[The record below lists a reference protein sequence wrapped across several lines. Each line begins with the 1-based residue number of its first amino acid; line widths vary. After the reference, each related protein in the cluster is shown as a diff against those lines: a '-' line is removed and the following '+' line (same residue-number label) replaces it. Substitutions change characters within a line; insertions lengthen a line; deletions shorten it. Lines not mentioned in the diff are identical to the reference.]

1 MKNMENRMEKG
12 AKMRFEKILHGGD
25 YNPEQWLDSPDI
37 LERDLELFLKAGIN
51 VVTMGMF
58 SWAFLEP
65 EEGKYQID
73 WLRCIIDRMYKNGI
87 HTILG
92 TPSGAR
98 PQWLADKYPEV
109 LRVNAQ
115 REQSLYGGRHN
126 HCYTSPAYR
135 QKVREINLLLAK
147 EMGNHPGVLLFH
159 LSNEYGGDC
168 HCPLCQ
174 DKFRIW
180 LKERY
185 GTIEELNRR
194 WSTAFWS
201 HTYQSFEQ
209 IESPS
214 PRGEMLLH
222 ALNLDWKR
230 FVTAQTVDFAAHEKK
245 AIRDGGCQKPVTA
258 NFMGDYDGLNYRKF
272 KEVLDVASWDSYPEW
287 HKKPELKTALETAF
301 QHDFMRTLLKKPFL
315 LMESSPSSTNWQ
327 EVSKLRKP
335 GMLHAASLQA
345 VAHGSDSVLY
355 FQLRQSRGASE
366 KFHGA
371 VIDHYGGE
379 DTRVFREV
387 TQVGKTLTSL
397 SELAGTIQKPKA
409 ALIYDTESR
418 WALMDAQGPRNSGL
432 PYKETADKLYGGM
445 RRLGLDMDIIDM
457 EDTLEDYRIVLIP
470 MLYMF
475 RAGIE
480 EKIRRFVEN
489 GGTVVMTFWS
499 GVVDDT
505 DRCCLGGVP
514 GKLTE
519 VFGLRSM
526 EIDGLYDGE
535 RNAALPVKDNFLS
548 LKKRYIC
555 KNLCELVKVGEAK
568 VLMTYEKDFYKDLPV
583 LTCNQY
589 GKGKAYYICADMEQK
604 FYNDFLE
611 AVQKM
616 EALEKPLPYIPEGV
630 EVTTRESGEAR
641 YLIIQNFNAETV
653 DMTLPLQDYMLIYG
667 EDSKYL
673 KGFGTVVLK
682 KEN

>member
-1 MKNMENRMEKG
+1 MKKIIEIRP
-12 AKMRFEKILHGGD
+12 EKILYGGD

-37 LERDLELFLKAGIN
+37 LERDLDFFLKADIN
-51 VVTMGMF
+51 VVTIGMF
-58 SWAFLEP
+58 SWALLEP

-73 WLRCIIDRMYKNGI
+73 WLFRVVEKMYQNGI
-87 HTILG
+87 YTILG

-98 PQWLADKYPEV
+98 PQWLAKRYPEV

-115 REQSLYGGRHN
+115 RERNFFGGRQN
-126 HCYTSPAYR
+126 HCYTSPVYR
-135 QKVREINLLLAK
+135 QKVREINMFLAK
-147 EMGNHPGVLLFH
+147 ELGNHPGVLLFH

-174 DKFRIW
+174 AKFRGW

-194 WSTAFWS
+194 WNTTFWS

-214 PRGEMLLH
+214 PKGEMLLH

-230 FVTAQTVDFAAHEKK
+230 FVTAQTADFAAQEKK
-245 AIRDGGCQKPVTA
+245 AIRDGGCHKPVTT

-272 KEVLDVASWDSYPEW
+272 KEVIDVASWDSYPEW
-287 HKKPELKTALETAF
+287 HRKPEPQTALETAF

-355 FQLRQSRGASE
+355 FQLRQSQGASE

-371 VIDHYGGE
+371 VIDHYAGE

-387 TQVGKTLTSL
+387 CQVGKTLTGL

-409 ALIYDTESR
+409 ALLYDTENR
-418 WALMDAQGPRNSGL
+418 WALMDAQGPRNAGM
-432 PYKETADKLYGGM
+432 PYKETAEKMYGGM

-457 EDTLEDYRIVLIP
+457 EDLLEEYRIVLIP
-470 MLYMF
+470 MLYLF

-480 EKIRRFVEN
+480 DKIRQFVEN
-489 GGTVVMTFWS
+489 GGIAVMTFWS
-499 GVVDDT
+499 GIVNDT
-505 DRCCLGGVP
+505 DHCFLGGTP

-519 VFGLRSM
+519 VFGIRSM

-535 RNAALPVKDNFLS
+535 ENAALPVKDNSLS
-548 LKKRYIC
+548 LRRSYTCQK
-555 KNLCELVKVGEAK
+555 LCELVKISGAK
-568 VLMTYEKDFYKDLPV
+568 VLMTYERDFYKGLPV

-589 GKGKAYYICADMEQK
+589 GKGKAYYVCADMEQK
-604 FYNDFLE
+604 FYDDFLE
-611 AVQKM
+611 AVQKD
-616 EALEKPLPYIPEGV
+616 ENLEKPLPNIPEGV
-630 EVTTRESGEAR
+630 EVTTRESHDAS
-641 YLIIQNFNAETV
+641 YLMIQNFNTDPV
-653 DMTLPLQDYMLIYG
+653 DVTLPLQDYERIYG
-667 EDSKYL
+667 EKNENL
-673 KGFGTVVLK
+673 AGLATVILR
-682 KEN
+682 KEKNKQ

>member
-1 MKNMENRMEKG
+1 MNKNIM
-12 AKMRFEKILHGGD
+12 MRQGGILHGGD

-51 VVTMGMF
+51 TVTMGMF
-58 SWAFLEP
+58 SWALLEC
-65 EEGKYQID
+65 EEGNYQID
-73 WLRCIIDRMYKNGI
+73 WLSEIVDRMYQNGI
-87 HTILG
+87 YTILG

-98 PQWLADKYPEV
+98 PQWLAKRYPEV
-109 LRVNAQ
+109 LRMNEQ
-115 REQSLYGGRHN
+115 RERNLFGGRQN
-126 HCYTSPAYR
+126 HCYTSPVYR
-135 QKVREINLLLAK
+135 QKVRAINIFLAK
-147 EMGNHPGVLLFH
+147 KLGNHPGVLLFH

-174 DKFRIW
+174 AKFRSW

-185 GTIEELNRR
+185 DTIEELNRR
-194 WSTAFWS
+194 WNTAFWS
-201 HTYQSFEQ
+201 HTYQSFDQ
-209 IESPS
+209 IEGPS
-214 PRGEMLLH
+214 PRGEMSLH

-230 FVTAQTVDFAAHEKK
+230 FVTAQTVDFAAQEKK
-245 AIRDGGCQKPVTA
+245 AIRDGGCLKPVTT

-272 KEVLDVASWDSYPEW
+272 KEVIDVASWDSYPEW
-287 HKKPELKTALETAF
+287 HRKPEPQTAAETAF
-301 QHDFMRTLLKKPFL
+301 QHDFMRSLLRKPFL

-335 GMLHAASLQA
+335 GILHAASLQA

-387 TQVGKTLTSL
+387 CQVGETLSGL
-397 SELAGTIQKPKA
+397 SELEGTVQKPKA
-409 ALIYDTESR
+409 ALIYDTENR
-418 WALMDAQGPRNSGL
+418 WALMDAQGPRNAGL
-432 PYKETADKLYGGM
+432 PYKETAEKMYNGM

-457 EDTLEDYRIVLIP
+457 EDGLEDYRIVLIP

-480 EKIRRFVEN
+480 DKIRGFVKN
-489 GGTVVMTFWS
+489 GGTAIMTFWT
-499 GVVDDT
+499 GVADDT
-505 DRCCLGGVP
+505 DRCFLGGVP

-519 VFGLRSM
+519 VFGLRRT

-535 RNAALPVKDNFLS
+535 ENAAIPVGDNLLS
-548 LKKRYIC
+548 LQRSYTCHK
-555 KNLCELVKVGEAK
+555 LCELVKVSEAD
-568 VLMTYEKDFYKDLPV
+568 VLMTYEKDFYKGLPV

-589 GKGKAYYICADMEQK
+589 GKGKAYYICADMEQQ

-611 AVQKM
+611 AVQK
-616 EALEKPLPYIPEGV
+616 EVNIEKPLPFIPDGV
-630 EVTTRESGEAR
+630 EVTTRESDEAT
-641 YLIIQNFNAETV
+641 YLIIQNFNADPVRLE
-653 DMTLPLQDYMLIYG
+653 LPIQGYELVYG
-667 EDSKYL
+667 EKSSSLD
-673 KGFGTVVLK
+673 GFGTVILK
-682 KEN
+682 YKI

>member
-1 MKNMENRMEKG
+1 MNKNIVMPQG
-12 AKMRFEKILHGGD
+12 KILHGGD

-51 VVTMGMF
+51 TVTMGMF

-65 EEGKYQID
+65 QEGNYQID
-73 WLRCIIDRMYKNGI
+73 WLLGIVDQMYRNGI
-87 HTILG
+87 YTILG

-98 PQWLADKYPEV
+98 PQWLAKRYPEV
-109 LRVNAQ
+109 LRMNAQ
-115 REQSLYGGRHN
+115 RERNLFGGRQN
-126 HCYTSPAYR
+126 HCYTSSVYR
-135 QKVREINLLLAK
+135 QKVRGINKLLAK
-147 EMGNHPGVLLFH
+147 ELGSHPGVLLFH

-174 DKFRIW
+174 AKFRTW

-185 GTIEELNRR
+185 DTIEELNRR
-194 WSTAFWS
+194 WNTAFWS
-201 HTYQSFEQ
+201 HTYQSFDQ

-214 PRGEMLLH
+214 PRGETSLH

-230 FVTAQTVDFAAHEKK
+230 FVTAQTVDFAAQEKK
-245 AIRDGGCQKPVTA
+245 AIRDGGCQKPVTT

-272 KEVLDVASWDSYPEW
+272 NEVIDVASWDSYPEW
-287 HKKPELKTALETAF
+287 HRKPEHQTAAETAF
-301 QHDFMRTLLKKPFL
+301 QHDFMRSLLKKPFL

-335 GMLHAASLQA
+335 GILHAASLQA

-371 VIDHYGGE
+371 VIDHYGGD
-379 DTRVFREV
+379 DTRVFHEV
-387 TQVGKTLTSL
+387 CQVGKTLSDL
-397 SELAGTIQKPKA
+397 SELLGTAQKPKA
-409 ALIYDTESR
+409 ALIYDTENR
-418 WALMDAQGPRNSGL
+418 WALMDAQGPRNAGL
-432 PYKETADKLYGGM
+432 PYKETAEKMYTGM

-457 EDTLEDYRIVLIP
+457 EDGLEDYRIVLIP

-480 EKIRRFVEN
+480 DKIRGFVKN
-489 GGTVVMTFWS
+489 GGTAIMTFWS
-499 GVVDDT
+499 GVADDT
-505 DRCCLGGVP
+505 DRCFVGGVP

-519 VFGLRSM
+519 VFGLRRT

-535 RNAALPVKDNFLS
+535 ENAAIPVRDNNLS
-548 LKKRYIC
+548 LQRSYIC
-555 KNLCELVKVGEAK
+555 QKLCELVKVSEAN
-568 VLMTYEKDFYKDLPV
+568 VIMTYEKDFYKGLPV

-589 GKGKAYYICADMEQK
+589 GKGKAYYICADMEQQ

-611 AVQKM
+611 AVQRDVNI
-616 EALEKPLPYIPEGV
+616 EKPLLYIPDGV
-630 EVTTRESGEAR
+630 EVTTRHSDKAT
-641 YLIIQNFNAETV
+641 YLIIQNFNADPVRLE
-653 DMTLPLQDYMLIYG
+653 LPIQGYELAYG
-667 EDSKYL
+667 EKSSSL
-673 KGFGTVVLK
+673 NGFGTVILK
-682 KEN
+682 HKI